1 MSLIRILSPAKINLG
16 LKILGLR
23 KDGFHEV
30 QTHLLQVGLFDKLS
44 IRKKEKR
51 IDVSVGNA
59 LIKGKQNIVYK
70 AANLLREEFGD
81 PKVGAKIHLEKIIP
95 IGDGLGGGSGNAAVV
110 LWVLN
115 KLWGIK
121 YSIKKLENLAKQLGA
136 DVPFF
141 LSESSHFY
149 AGRGDEKLFPRKFS
163 SRYYILIV
171 KPPISLST
179 RDVYQWSRKEIIENG
194 KENDKT
200 PGLSRKYD
208 CRQNDLE
215 GVVFPRFPFL
225 KNYRDNLLE
234 FGAKLALLSGS
245 GSALFGL
252 FSRKTDII
260 KAYNFF
266 SDKDELWLSIV
277 RPLEENILK
286 GKIF

>member
-59 LIKGKQNIVYK
+59 LIKGKKNIIYK
-70 AANLLREEFGD
+70 AASLLREEFGD
-81 PKVGAKIHLEKIIP
+81 PKLGAKIHLEKIIP
-95 IGDGLGGGSGNAAVV
+95 IGAGLGGGSGNAAVV

-121 YSIKKLENLAKQLGA
+121 YPMKKLEDLAKQLGT

-141 LSESSHFY
+141 LSEPSHFY
-149 AGRGDEKLFPRKFS
+149 AGRGDVKLFPRKFS

-179 RDVYQWSRKEIIENG
+179 RDVYQWFRKEIIANR
-194 KENDKT
+194 KQNLKIS
-200 PGLSRKYD
+200 GLSRKYN

-225 KNYRDNLLE
+225 KNYRDDLLK

-252 FSRKTDII
+252 FSRKTDML

-266 SDKDELWLSIV
+266 SDKDQLWVSIV
-277 RPLEENILK
+277 KPLEESILK
-286 GKIF
+286 RTIF